1 MRSEDDLGI
10 TDNEDDLGYTST
22 LLYDQA
28 NSRIKF
34 GAEWAN
40 SKIRFETEWAMVECT
55 RRGPRHAMKS
65 LFKRSSGYLGTS
77 EGCTPLLTA
86 QTRVEEEL
94 LPTA

>member
-1 MRSEDDLGI
+1 MGE
-10 TDNEDDLGYTST
+10 
-22 LLYDQA
+22 QQ
-28 NSRIKF
+28 
-34 GAEWAN
+34 
-40 SKIRFETEWAMVECT
+40 IRFETKWVMVECT

-94 LPTA
+94 LPTAKVIKDEMVLEATTEHRHNPKTV